1 MKESFQNPK
10 QLALDVVALET
21 EGGLTR
27 VELTKQQ
34 ILLAVNLNSILDRQ
48 SYLEASHALNDV
60 HAERVTIAE
69 REYKAV
75 RESYLDHTGASLD
88 AILAYFTSLDDMKSI
103 YSSLSREL
111 LEMIEETAI
120 ESNVAQEMIHA
131 EAEIER
137 ENEFVSINQIEE
149 IGHARIQETK
159 EFIENVFWTLARCFH
174 HAVSTSTGRK
184 QFVFYIGLAASLVLV
199 VSTLKEII
207 SLTCAFLLRL
217 CITPR
222 LVREYG
228 NLRFRMRRSS
238 EAQTQTNSII
248 LPTKI
253 KARIEQA
260 SKTASFARKRRL
272 PLRNILLHGKP
283 GCGKSVTAKAIAQ
296 SIPNLPYAL
305 MSGSDIF
312 PLGNQGPSEL
322 RRLLSWANKC
332 GAVIIIDEAECAVG
346 KRGKT
351 LQDDD
356 QQQQQQDFSRDC
368 LNVLLSLTGT
378 MGNIMLI
385 LTTTN
390 PGELDEAVLDRMD
403 EIIHLPSLSST
414 ERTCLL
420 QNHFSR
426 LFELAPEQPSS
437 SIDRMLRAFRRSTNK
452 ACYDNMFDVT
462 RSISSLS
469 NTADLDTFSGR
480 ELEKLLQ
487 GVAYKTYASDTGVLS
502 QSLWDVETRKLM
514 TSFAAKQKGR
524 SIEAN
529 GSLRRTVK
537 HEIGTVKAQKR
548 NKIKYKPDVLPFSD
562 DEDDENS
569 LGFNEFFLGR
579 HVKKLSKTKGR
590 NTQAG
595 ETPDRRVITRSVS
608 KMRHQRK
615 PLEDITPTR
624 VFESSC

>member
-1 MKESFQNPK
+1 MLP
-10 QLALDVVALET
+10 
-21 EGGLTR
+21 
-27 VELTKQQ
+27 
-34 ILLAVNLNSILDRQ
+34 
-48 SYLEASHALNDV
+48 
-60 HAERVTIAE
+60 
-69 REYKAV
+69 
-75 RESYLDHTGASLD
+75 
-88 AILAYFTSLDDMKSI
+88 
-103 YSSLSREL
+103 
-111 LEMIEETAI
+111 
-120 ESNVAQEMIHA
+120 
-131 EAEIER
+131 
-137 ENEFVSINQIEE
+137 
-149 IGHARIQETK
+149 
-159 EFIENVFWTLARCFH
+159 RC
-174 HAVSTSTGRK
+174 T
-184 QFVFYIGLAASLVLV
+184 
-199 VSTLKEII
+199 
-207 SLTCAFLLRL
+207 
-217 CITPR
+217 
-222 LVREYG
+222 
-228 NLRFRMRRSS
+228 
-238 EAQTQTNSII
+238 
-248 LPTKI
+248 
-253 KARIEQA
+253 
-260 SKTASFARKRRL
+260 
-272 PLRNILLHGKP
+272 
-283 GCGKSVTAKAIAQ
+283 
-296 SIPNLPYAL
+296 
-305 MSGSDIF
+305 
-312 PLGNQGPSEL
+312 GNQGPSEL

-346 KRGKT
+346 KRGKA

-437 SIDRMLRAFRRSTNK
+437 SIDRMLRAFHRSTNK

-548 NKIKYKPDVLPFSD
+548 NKIEYKPDVLPFSD

-579 HVKKLSKTKGR
+579 HVKKISKTKGR